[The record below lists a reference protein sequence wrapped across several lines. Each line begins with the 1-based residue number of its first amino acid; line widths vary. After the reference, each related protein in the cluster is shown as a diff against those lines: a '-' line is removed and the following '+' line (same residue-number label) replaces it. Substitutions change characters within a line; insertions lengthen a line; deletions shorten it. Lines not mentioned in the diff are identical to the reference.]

1 MEEIKNSE
9 IHGELPRKNIEFDLL
24 HFKNDILKDIRSIKL
39 DMNEKYSILEE
50 KLKEKINQFDLTI
63 KSFQQKIFEL
73 SNLIVLDKSIKEK
86 VENLN
91 AFKEEANDTIFKQRA
106 KFNEFENRMG
116 TEIDRINKILIDSV
130 IYPGI
135 IGGNSKFKTF
145 HEYIDFTLKEIN
157 DISLVKD
164 KNGTDFKPYKKKIEQ
179 TIDAFRLQINNIY
192 TKEMTNNIINQSIE
206 KIQNSLKLYNEKI
219 RNIKV
224 ENYGNNLNI
233 SNKIE
238 ELNNKLNSLNTSKKY
253 FEYDSDILYIKKE
266 INRINEILREFFT
279 VPEVK
284 KEIESKNKIYSGVKQ
299 YIDGL
304 LNAKQLTS
312 MKKFSYEKS
321 NSGKI
326 KDRNNNKNISPFPSA
341 EKFLNKNS
349 FDKKKYHHNHS
360 NSDFNI
366 EYNDNNNKEN
376 VFISQK
382 NYVIDSYNSHEIREN
397 KNDEKLVNR
406 KIEFNELDNSSEK
419 NDTFNKIN
427 FDNRNKK
434 IYKEEELFL
443 NKFNISENSKNNEDN
458 QINKNINNK
467 INHEIISEEDENIL
481 SDNANIIKERL
492 NKVKKLNLFI
502 DNTNNKNTSVE
513 LTKNFYKE
521 TNLDNNEN
529 SQRILNITRQNNN
542 IYNKNRSN
550 LFQKKAIKEKEYN
563 QSVPIFDNKNINN
576 IREIKTNNKEDKGTQ
591 FNGNKNHKNFRN
603 KTYTSFPHIKE
614 EMKEKNNSINDKNQ
628 NLHLKINNNSIIL
641 NEENNNP
648 YLKKKEKKI
657 LLINPNLVSTYN
669 AMKNNKSANKIRNAN
684 NTGIGFKNKKNFDK
698 IADEMIKGFVNKKK
712 NKLLIN
718 GVGNYQT
725 YNSLYE
731 IITTHENSIKSK
743 KIKKGSKTNY

>member
-73 SNLIVLDKSIKEK
+73 SNLIVLDKSIKEN

-164 KNGTDFKPYKKKIEQ
+164 KNGMDFKPYKKKIEQ

-206 KIQNSLKLYNEKI
+206 KIQNSLKSYNEKI

-382 NYVIDSYNSHEIREN
+382 NYVIDRYNSHEIREN

-419 NDTFNKIN
+419 NETFNKIN

-542 IYNKNRSN
+542 LYNKNRSN

-684 NTGIGFKNKKNFDK
+684 NTGSGFKNKKNFDK

>member
-9 IHGELPRKNIEFDLL
+9 NHGELPRKNIEFDLL

-164 KNGTDFKPYKKKIEQ
+164 KNGMDFKPYKKKIEQ

-206 KIQNSLKLYNEKI
+206 KIQNSLKSYNEKI

-419 NDTFNKIN
+419 NETFNKIN

-542 IYNKNRSN
+542 LYNKNRSN